1 MNAPLHAPLNAQKHL
16 HRVELNAKD
25 YRDTVTSFWCPGC
38 GHHGV
43 LTALLRALSE
53 VGVDPN
59 FLVNV
64 SGIGCSSRLPYFVK
78 SYKMHTLHGRAGPVA
93 TGVQLARPDLAV
105 VVTGGDGDG
114 FSIGG
119 GHMSH
124 LARKNINMTYVL
136 MDNHIYGLTKGQVSP
151 TSRREMV
158 TSTTPYGGMEAPL
171 DPVLY
176 MLTYGASYVGQAF
189 AGNVKLASQLIKQGM
204 EHKGFAFIN
213 LLSHCPSFNDLDD
226 AKYLKA
232 LCATEDNKHDTGDLD
247 AAMHVVNT
255 ARREGRE
262 PTGLLYKVERPTL
275 DQRMAELVEQ
285 VGGHKDYDLR
295 QIIDLARP

>member
-1 MNAPLHAPLNAQKHL
+1 MNAIPQAQIHL
-16 HRVELNAKD
+16 HRVELQSKD
-25 YRDTVTSFWCPGC
+25 YRNNVPSFWCPGC
-38 GHHGV
+38 GHNGV
-43 LTALLRALSE
+43 LTSLLRALSE

-59 FLVNV
+59 YLVNV
-64 SGIGCSSRLPYFVK
+64 SGIGCSSRLPYFVN

-119 GHMSH
+119 GHMPH
-124 LARKNINMTYVL
+124 LARKNINMTYIL

-151 TSRREMV
+151 TSRQEMK
-158 TSTTPYGGMEAPL
+158 TNTTPYGGVEQPL

-176 MLTYGASYVGQAF
+176 MLTYGATYVAQAF
-189 AGNVKLASQLIKQGM
+189 AGNVKLASKLIKEGM

-213 LLSHCPSFNDLDD
+213 LLSHCPTFNEIDD
-226 AKYLKA
+226 AKHFKTT
-232 LCATEDNKHDTGDLD
+232 CAVLDDQHDVTDLD
-247 AAMHVVNT
+247 AAMHVVNK
-255 ARREGRE
+255 ARSEGRE
-262 PTGLLYKVERPTL
+262 PTGLLYKIERPTL
-275 DQRMAELVEQ
+275 DQEMAELVRN

-295 QIIDLARP
+295 KIIDLGRP

>member
-1 MNAPLHAPLNAQKHL
+1 MTAALTHL
-16 HRVELNAKD
+16 HRVQLQSKD
-25 YRDTVTSFWCPGC
+25 YKEDTPSFWCPGC

-43 LTALLRALSE
+43 LTGLLRALSE

-119 GHMSH
+119 GHMPH
-124 LARKNINMTYVL
+124 LARKNVDITYVL

-151 TSRREMV
+151 TSKREMKG
-158 TSTTPYGGMEAPL
+158 TTTPFGGAEEPL

-176 MLTYGASYVGQAF
+176 MLTYGASYVAQSF
-189 AGNVKLASQLIKQGM
+189 AGNAKLTTQLIKEGM
-204 EHKGFAFIN
+204 EHRGFAFIN
-213 LLSHCPSFNDLDD
+213 VLSHCPTFNEIDTAKSFKSGMRDIP
-226 AKYLKA
+226 A
-232 LCATEDNKHDTGDLD
+232 EHDVSDLD
-247 AAMHVVNT
+247 AAMHLVNVGK
-255 ARREGRE
+255 REGFL
-262 PTGLLYKVERPTL
+262 PSGLLYRSARPTL
-275 DQRMAELVEQ
+275 DQAMAQMVEQ
-285 VGGHKDYDLR
+285 VGGHRDYDLR
-295 QIIDLARP
+295 KIIDLARP